1 MLVEILNQ
9 SSRPLRIGYEAFWF
23 TSQTG
28 GSYAA
33 LPPYS
38 IQEEIVRPVPS
49 GQPYYPYRSF
59 GGAPYLRGYYPM
71 LGIYS
76 GPFAFSDGYYGTYL
90 PVWSGYR
97 RIELPTEDMLERALP
112 EGVVEPGGRV
122 GGFLY
127 FQRIKGAGP
136 FTFNADLI
144 DARSGERFGGIVIPF
159 VADRRRPRTAASPLA
174 EQNQLQACTCAP
186 LVNGSV
192 KKNFAP
198 RPSSLSH
205 QILPPRCS
213 TMPRHMASPSP
224 EPIGLP
230 VRPART
236 W

>member
-1 MLVEILNQ
+1 MLAATLASCAGQELRPAAEATPAALRGEAAVAADSGVQVAASTGAWEARPFDLETELTPVLVEILNQ

-23 TSQTG
+23 SSQRG
-28 GSYAA
+28 R
-33 LPPYS
+33 
-38 IQEEIVRPVPS
+38 IVRRLTALQHS
-49 GQPYYPYRSF
+49 GADRPAGLRAGNLTTLIRGF

-136 FTFNADLI
+136 FTFNADLV

-159 VADRRRPRTAASPLA
+159 VA
-174 EQNQLQACTCAP
+174 E
-186 LVNGSV
+186 
-192 KKNFAP
+192 
-198 RPSSLSH
+198 
-205 QILPPRCS
+205 
-213 TMPRHMASPSP
+213 
-224 EPIGLP
+224 
-230 VRPART
+230 
-236 W
+236 

>member
-1 MLVEILNQ
+1 MLDRVRRRVIAAAVLAATLPACAGQELRPAPEATPAALRGEAAVAADAGVQVAASTGAWQARPFDLETELTPVLVEILNQ

-23 TSQTG
+23 SSQTD

-38 IQEEIVRPVPS
+38 IEEQVVRPVPG
-49 GQPYYPYRSF
+49 GQPYYPFRSF
-59 GGAPYLRGYYPM
+59 GGAPYLRSYYPM

-127 FQRIKGAGP
+127 FQRIKGAAP
-136 FTFNADLI
+136 FNFNADLI
-144 DARSGERFGGIVIPF
+144 DARTGERFGGIAIPF
-159 VADRRRPRTAASPLA
+159 VA
-174 EQNQLQACTCAP
+174 E
-186 LVNGSV
+186 
-192 KKNFAP
+192 
-198 RPSSLSH
+198 
-205 QILPPRCS
+205 
-213 TMPRHMASPSP
+213 
-224 EPIGLP
+224 
-230 VRPART
+230 
-236 W
+236 